1 MADSFIEKAIDLNPN
16 RFSNHDVQLSLTE
29 SRLFSSIEKNEGFQ
43 REMDNFLIEIEKVE
57 KKFQEFGNLRER
69 CKATLLLRKLNVYR
83 TKEDL
88 RNYETLVRG
97 IFELVLKCYF
107 DHHIEKIIVGMLW
120 GIYLPKEDLNNLIS
134 HLNKT
139 EVEFV

>member
-1 MADSFIEKAIDLNPN
+1 
-16 RFSNHDVQLSLTE
+16 
-29 SRLFSSIEKNEGFQ
+29 
-43 REMDNFLIEIEKVE
+43 MDNFLIEIEKVE

-120 GIYLPKEDLNNLIS
+120 GIYLPKKS
-134 HLNKT
+134 
-139 EVEFV
+139 